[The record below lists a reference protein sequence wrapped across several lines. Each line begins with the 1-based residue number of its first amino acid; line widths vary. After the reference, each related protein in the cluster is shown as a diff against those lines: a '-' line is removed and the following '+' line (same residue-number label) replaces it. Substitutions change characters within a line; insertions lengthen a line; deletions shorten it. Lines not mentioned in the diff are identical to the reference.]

1 MKENNEAPCV
11 DCGDQNKPR
20 IFIACPGNRFSN
32 NFLNSWT
39 NLIMW
44 IVNNGY
50 VFTSNIDY
58 SSLIQTSRDKVM
70 GTSHNSAQPFNGKFE
85 FDYMLLIDSDM
96 TFHPKDLENLLS
108 RNVPV
113 VSGIYRIKP
122 DDSWSA
128 WVGGDDGLV
137 PSEGGGGN
145 WINDEY
151 VENHKDQ
158 MVQGDFGGLGWC
170 LIKKEVFAKLT
181 PPLWFDDK
189 ADKNYGEDVVFFRK
203 IKAAGY
209 DINFDLSVKLGH
221 EKTFIFS

>member
-1 MKENNEAPCV
+1 MTEEIKTPCADCKEV
-11 DCGDQNKPR
+11 HKPR
-20 IFIACPGNRFSN
+20 IFIASPGNRFSN

-44 IVNNGY
+44 IVDNGY
-50 VFTSNIDY
+50 VFTSSVDY
-58 SSLIQTSRDKVM
+58 SSLIQTSRDLVM
-70 GTSHNSAQPFNGKFE
+70 GTTHDSAQPYKGDFD
-85 FDYMLLIDSDM
+85 FDYMLMIDSDM
-96 TFHPKDLENLLS
+96 TFHPQDLKNLID
-108 RNVPV
+108 RDVPV

-122 DDSWSA
+122 DNAWSA
-128 WVGGDDGLV
+128 WAGGDDGKV
-137 PSEGGGGN
+137 PSKGGGGD
-145 WINDEY
+145 WINDDY
-151 VENHKDQ
+151 VKKHKDQ
-158 MVQGDFGGLGWC
+158 MIQGDFGGLGFC
-170 LIKKEVFAKLT
+170 LIKKEVFDKLT

>member
-1 MKENNEAPCV
+1 MKKNKETPCV
-11 DCGDQNKPR
+11 ECKDENKPR
-20 IFIACPGNRFSN
+20 IFIASPGNRFSN

-70 GTSHNSAQPFNGKFE
+70 GTSHNSAKPFNGEFD

-96 TFHPKDLENLLS
+96 TFHPTDLENLIS

-122 DDSWSA
+122 DNAWSA
-128 WVGGDDGLV
+128 WVGGKQ
-137 PSEGGGGN
+137 SEGGD

-151 VENHKDQ
+151 IEKHKDK
-158 MVQGDFGGLGWC
+158 MIQGDFGGLGFC
-170 LIKKEVFAKLT
+170 LIKKEVFDKLT
-181 PPLWFDDK
+181 PPLWFDDQ

-209 DINFDLSVKLGH
+209 DVNFDLSVKLGH
-221 EKTFIFS
+221 EKTFIFV

>member
-1 MKENNEAPCV
+1 MTKKTDEPCV
-11 DCGDQNKPR
+11 DCKDQDKPR
-20 IFIACPGNRFSN
+20 IFIASPGNRFSN

-70 GTSHNSAQPFNGKFE
+70 GTSHDSAQPFNGEFE
-85 FDYMLLIDSDM
+85 FDYMLCIDSDM
-96 TFHPKDLENLLS
+96 VFTPQNLENLLS
-108 RNVPV
+108 RDVPV

-122 DDSWSA
+122 DDAWSA
-128 WVGGDDGLV
+128 WLGGEQ
-137 PSEGGGGN
+137 SEGGD

-151 VENHKDQ
+151 VKKHEDQ
-158 MVQGDFGGLGWC
+158 MIQGDFGGLGFT
-170 LIKKEVFAKLT
+170 LIKKEVFDKLT
-181 PPLWFDDK
+181 PPLWFDDQ

-209 DINFDLSVKLGH
+209 DINFDMSVKLGH
-221 EKTFIFS
+221 EKTFIFI